1 VISVKGRH
9 NSFYNCALGER
20 QIITRFRPS
29 EILLACWQTADQA
42 ARVMKTKI
50 AFSAVLILGLAG
62 FCSAQTKSATTTATT
77 TTAAGSGSMA
87 PYTEGTVWDIT
98 MVKTKPG
105 MTDDYLKNLAQAYKT
120 TNDEAKKQG
129 IIMDY
134 KIMIGDSAG
143 RDDFDVLLMVQY
155 KNMAALDGLRE
166 KTDPIAEK
174 MIGGEDQQRAGSMK
188 RMEIREI
195 LGTKTMREITLK

>member
-1 VISVKGRH
+1 
-9 NSFYNCALGER
+9 
-20 QIITRFRPS
+20 
-29 EILLACWQTADQA
+29 
-42 ARVMKTKI
+42 MKTKI
-50 AFSAVLILGLAG
+50 VFSAVLILGLAG
-62 FCSAQTKSATTTATT
+62 FCSAQTNSATTKATT
-77 TTAAGSGSMA
+77 TTAAGSGSIA

-98 MVKTKPG
+98 MIKTKPG

-120 TNDEAKKQG
+120 TSDEAKKQG

-166 KTDPIAEK
+166 KTDPIAQK